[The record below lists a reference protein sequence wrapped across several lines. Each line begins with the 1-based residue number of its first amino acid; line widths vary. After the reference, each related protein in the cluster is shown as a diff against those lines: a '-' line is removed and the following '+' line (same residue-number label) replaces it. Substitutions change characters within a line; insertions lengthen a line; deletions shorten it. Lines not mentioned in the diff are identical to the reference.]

1 MNGILSETFI
11 LDTIYSHGEEEER
24 LISVYDNVQQN
35 EHFWFK
41 SKLTA
46 DFFFFFFLEG
56 EYSGATSLHLI
67 IEVKMQ

>member
-1 MNGILSETFI
+1 M
-11 LDTIYSHGEEEER
+11 IYSHGEQEER
-24 LISVYDNVQQN
+24 LISVYDHVQQN

-46 DFFFFFFLEG
+46 DLFIYFLEDR
-56 EYSGATSLHLI
+56 YSGATSLHLV